1 MYNLNKLSEICLG
14 KFVLI
19 TNPKDIYYLTG
30 ADFDGFWL
38 LTYKKKVFAVTSE
51 MVKNQASEY
60 FGKNIAV
67 VASSSSLSSAIIE
80 LCKKNKIKEVTADS
94 NILKPVFDAVSENLK
109 KNGITLKTAP
119 EIAKYLRSIKTPD
132 EIKNIKKSCDIISA
146 VYGYIKK
153 FIKPGM
159 TELDIYFKIA
169 ELFAKYKVEPSFKT
183 IVASGPNSAN
193 PHHVSTSRKILKNDI
208 ILIDMGCVYKGYC
221 SDLTRVVF
229 LGKINVQTKKIW
241 TLVKNAHAVS
251 LKTVKNGQ
259 KCRFVDESA
268 RLEIKKAGF
277 ADNFIHGTGHGVG
290 LDIHEYPSVS
300 QKSKD
305 ILKQNMVITIE
316 PGIYFNG
323 KFGIRIEDTV
333 LVTKNGYKILTNAQY

>member
-1 MYNLNKLSEICLG
+1 MHNLNKLSEICAG
-14 KFVLI
+14 KSVLI

-38 LTYKKKVFAVTSE
+38 LIHNKKLSVITSS
-51 MVKNQASEY
+51 MVKGQVIKHFARNAKITVTPLFTE
-60 FGKNIAV
+60 G
-67 VASSSSLSSAIIE
+67 LIE
-80 LCKKNKIKEVTADS
+80 ICKKN
-94 NILKPVFDAVSENLK
+94 NIISLGLDAANTSASVFDAISKKLK
-109 KNGITLKTAP
+109 KNNIKPFKILNITKDLRAVKSKT
-119 EIAKYLRSIKTPD
+119 
-132 EIKNIKKSCDIISA
+132 EIKNIQTACDITSKIYA
-146 VYGYIKK
+146 EIKNK
-153 FIKPGM
+153 IKPGM
-159 TELDIYFKIA
+159 TESDIYFEIEK
-169 ELFAKYKVEPSFKT
+169 LFAKYKVEPSFKT

-268 RLEIKKAGF
+268 RIEIKKAGF